1 MRISIKRGK
10 NLDCYIDKRW
20 DCEQEEVRGAGALV
34 GDHVH
39 NSINELWR
47 Q

>member
-10 NLDCYIDKRW
+10 NLYYYIDKR
-20 DCEQEEVRGAGALV
+20 QEEVRGAGALV